1 MFRRRTTL
9 LAVSL
14 LALFAVQ
21 PFARS
26 ILEKKMYYISNA
38 GKSGMAR
45 FWTVYLGN
53 HDCTLTR
60 KSPGQAEKKI
70 VASMNLQLLSSGY
83 VEGNG
88 YGETGKVSSLPL
100 MEIKTADKEWK
111 INIDSI
117 ECIYDYG
124 AKVMLHSGTVGDFV
138 INVEGDRKMARKFLM
153 REFKLTNYFGEE
165 ILKEGSEE
173 TLLSAISFSKEGLA
187 KARKA
192 QAAADKQAQ

>member
-1 MFRRRTTL
+1 MFRRRTVL

-14 LALFAVQ
+14 LALIAVQ
-21 PFARS
+21 PYARS
-26 ILEKKMYYISNA
+26 ILEKKVYYISNT

-45 FWTVYLGN
+45 FWTIYLGN
-53 HDCTLTR
+53 HDCKIVR
-60 KSPGQAEKKI
+60 KAPGQSEKEI

-88 YGETGKVSSLPL
+88 YGESGKVQSLPV
-100 MEIKTADKEWK
+100 MEIRTADGEHK

-117 ECIYDYG
+117 LCIYDYG

-138 INVEGDRKMARKFLM
+138 INVEGDKKTARKFLM
-153 REFKLTNYFGEE
+153 REFKLTNYYGEE

-173 TLLSAISFSKEGLA
+173 TALSAIAFSKEGLA
-187 KARKA
+187 KAKQA
-192 QAAADKQAQ
+192 QAASGQ